1 LGEILVSVLT
11 IDRGKKIPTAT
22 EKSHFENEVKNV
34 ERIEFLLLERKRSL
48 IWHRRDARCYL
59 HFRRGRS
66 IMDME
71 SRAIMSYRQE
81 GEMSDQPNTAYGVAG
96 AKRYYSIGDTIA
108 RMGDPADGFYVLLT
122 GKIGVFKKDFTV
134 AEVNLRGTIFGELG
148 CILDIP
154 RTATLQALEPTS
166 VLFVRMTIDELV
178 EKHPEFAKRLLVDLA
193 NRLARTTESWWA
205 VAADP
210 VFK

>member
-1 LGEILVSVLT
+1 
-11 IDRGKKIPTAT
+11 
-22 EKSHFENEVKNV
+22 
-34 ERIEFLLLERKRSL
+34 
-48 IWHRRDARCYL
+48 
-59 HFRRGRS
+59 
-66 IMDME
+66 MDME